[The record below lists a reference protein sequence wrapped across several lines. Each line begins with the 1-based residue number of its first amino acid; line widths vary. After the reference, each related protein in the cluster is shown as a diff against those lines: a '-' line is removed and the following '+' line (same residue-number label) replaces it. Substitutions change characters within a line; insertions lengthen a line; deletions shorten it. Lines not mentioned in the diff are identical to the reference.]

1 MLQIFRFLHGVM
13 QTQTLSG
20 VMLQVLDA
28 VSGALIG
35 SFTWLNLGF
44 VAPTLTYVYRR
55 RLPVWL
61 RTDILCK
68 PPFLFVAEVVQSVFS
83 EHVVD

>member
-1 MLQIFRFLHGVM
+1 MLQ
-13 QTQTLSG
+13 
-20 VMLQVLDA
+20 QVLDA

-35 SFTWLNLGF
+35 AFTWLNLGF

-61 RTDILCK
+61 HTDIGFVSLCVCMTQQC
-68 PPFLFVAEVVQSVFS
+68 LAACSW
-83 EHVVD
+83 

>member
-1 MLQIFRFLHGVM
+1 MSV
-13 QTQTLSG
+13 
-20 VMLQVLDA
+20 LQVLDA

-55 RLPVWL
+55 RLPVRL
-61 RTDILCK
+61 RTDSWTCSVCLSLDKDKVAAAHDEERKHLCC
-68 PPFLFVAEVVQSVFS
+68 
-83 EHVVD
+83 

>member
-1 MLQIFRFLHGVM
+1 
-13 QTQTLSG
+13 
-20 VMLQVLDA
+20 MLQVLDA

-55 RLPVWL
+55 RLPVRL
-61 RTDILCK
+61 RTDIL
-68 PPFLFVAEVVQSVFS
+68 E
-83 EHVVD
+83 

>member
-1 MLQIFRFLHGVM
+1 
-13 QTQTLSG
+13 
-20 VMLQVLDA
+20 MLQVLDA

-55 RLPVWL
+55 RLPVRSCIEICFNIIIQNNL
-61 RTDILCK
+61 IL
-68 PPFLFVAEVVQSVFS
+68 VSVPVS
-83 EHVVD
+83 